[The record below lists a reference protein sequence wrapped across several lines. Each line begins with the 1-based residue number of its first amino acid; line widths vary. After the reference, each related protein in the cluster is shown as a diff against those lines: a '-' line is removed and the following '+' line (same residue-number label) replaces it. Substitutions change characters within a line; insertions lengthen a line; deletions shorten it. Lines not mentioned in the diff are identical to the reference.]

1 MSIKEWRERQNVI
14 LAEARERLDQIGKTT
29 DDARVKELEAQHDTA
44 MEEHDRLEK
53 LCEREEKFAAL
64 QKRAT
69 EREEEQRAG
78 RRPIPGDDTR
88 PAGDKGDKD
97 GQITYRNV
105 FAKVIC
111 GASSADLSEE
121 ERSVLRK
128 GAAEFRIQT
137 AGTTTAGG
145 YTVPT
150 ELLNQIEISMK
161 ANGPMYDGALVQEM
175 NTPGGNPIKLPT
187 VDDTSKSGAAHTE
200 GAALTDDG
208 GEDVT
213 FGQKSL
219 DAYSFDTEIIRWS
232 WELTQDSIFA
242 MEALL
247 GSLLG
252 ERMGRIANRQ
262 LTVGTGS
269 SAPNGIVTASAL
281 GVTAAATA
289 ALTADEL
296 IDLEHSIDPAYRNA
310 PTVGFMLHD
319 STLKAIRKL
328 KDGQG
333 NYLWTKGDF
342 QAGVPST
349 INGRRYWINQDMDTL
364 AAAKKVVLFGDFKK
378 YWVRKVGSPVL
389 GVLRER
395 FFPDL
400 GIAGVIRFDGE
411 LANSAAM
418 KHLITAAS

>member
-1 MSIKEWRERQNVI
+1 MPTISELRERQNVI
-14 LAEARERLDQIGKTT
+14 ISEARERLDQIGKTT
-29 DDARVKELEAQHDTA
+29 DEARAKELETQHDAA
-44 MEEHDRLEK
+44 MAEHDKIEALIARQEK
-53 LCEREEKFAAL
+53 LDAL

-69 EREEEQRAG
+69 EREEEQRAS
-78 RRPIPGDDTR
+78 RRPIP
-88 PAGDKGDKD
+88 PD
-97 GQITYRNV
+97 GTGSATDGGGKEVSYRDV
-105 FAKVIC
+105 FAKVVC
-111 GASSADLSEE
+111 GAEPSSLSEE
-121 ERSVLRK
+121 ERQILRK
-128 GAAEFRIQT
+128 GVAEFRTQT
-137 AGTTTAGG
+137 AGTNSAGG

-150 ELLNQIEISMK
+150 DLLNQIEISMK
-161 ANGPMYDGALVQEM
+161 ATGPMYDGTITQEFP
-175 NTPGGNPIKLPT
+175 TASGNPTKLPT
-187 VDDTSKSGAAHTE
+187 IDDTSKSGGAHTE

-208 GEDVT
+208 SEDVT

-219 DAYSFDTEIIRWS
+219 DAYSFDTEFVKWS
-232 WELTQDSIFA
+232 WELSMDSIFA

-247 GSLLG
+247 GTLLG
-252 ERMGRIANRQ
+252 ERLGRIANRQ

-281 GVTAAATA
+281 GVTAASATA
-289 ALTADEL
+289 ITADEL
-296 IDLEHSIDPAYRNA
+296 IDLEHAIDPAYRNA

-319 STLKAIRKL
+319 TTLKAIRKL
-328 KDGQG
+328 KDGEG

-349 INGRRYWINQDMDTL
+349 INGRRYFINQDMDTL

-378 YWVRKVGSPVL
+378 YWVRKVGSPVI

-395 FFPDL
+395 FWPDL
-400 GIAGVIRFDGE
+400 GIAGLIRFDGE